1 LREVN
6 AGGVGMALFGGKEN
20 DVFKA
25 IDEHMNAVRE
35 TLKAFKALVNAYIQG
50 DTEKAKAFEKEVG
63 TLETKAD
70 KLRRSIEMMLYEGA
84 FLPANRGDYV
94 RLSELIDQ
102 VADAAESAAHTI
114 ILAQPRVPRELT
126 TELIKLIDASIETY
140 EKLVEAVKALNI
152 DVDNAMELA
161 KVVEDAEEKADELE
175 YNIKREIFESDAITT
190 YAKLIW
196 NQILTKIGDIA
207 DRTEDAS
214 DQVLLMSVKRR
225 G

>member
-1 LREVN
+1 
-6 AGGVGMALFGGKEN
+6 MAIFGGKEN

-25 IDEHMNAVRE
+25 IENHMTAVEE
-35 TLKAFKALVNAYIQG
+35 TLKAFRALVEAYMAGNHSQA
-50 DTEKAKAFEKEVG
+50 EAFEKEVSE
-63 TLETKAD
+63 LETKAD
-70 KLRRSIEMMLYEGA
+70 KLRREIEMMLYEGA
-84 FLPANRGDYV
+84 FLPANRGDYA

-114 ILAQPRVPRELT
+114 ILAQPKFPGELKDT
-126 TELIKLIDASIETY
+126 FIELIESSVETY
-140 EKLVEAVKALNI
+140 SKLKEAVKALNT
-152 DVDNAMELA
+152 DVDKAMELA
-161 KVVEDAEEKADELE
+161 KAVEDAEEKADEIE
-175 YNIKREIFESDAITT
+175 YRLKKAIFESDTITT

-207 DRTEDAS
+207 DRAEDAS